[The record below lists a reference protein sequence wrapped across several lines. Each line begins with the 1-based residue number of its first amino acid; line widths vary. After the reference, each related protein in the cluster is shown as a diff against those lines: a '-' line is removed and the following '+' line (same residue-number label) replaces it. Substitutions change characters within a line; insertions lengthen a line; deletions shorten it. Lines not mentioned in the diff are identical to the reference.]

1 MYKYGEKRFDYF
13 KLSRTFGFGLDITRD
28 EFNEY
33 RWWECEIHI
42 TLGAYYLTVRV

>member
-1 MYKYGEKRFDYF
+1 MFKYGVKRFDYF
-13 KLSRTFGFGLDITRD
+13 KLSRTVGFGLDFARD

-42 TLGAYYLTVRV
+42 TLGSYYLTVRV